1 MATKLRVFLALFA
14 FWIVISEGF
23 QWDSLLVGAICS
35 AVVIMLN
42 SDLFWGKS
50 DLPRFTLR
58 RTWIMIQLLGILL
71 VEVVKANID
80 VLKFVLSRKIECR
93 QAVVVYCPTLKH
105 KWLRVLLANFITL
118 TPGTMVLDIDGDC
131 FTVHL
136 LDKASADGVLKW
148 SIAEKLKRLEDE
160 S

>member
-1 MATKLRVFLALFA
+1 MWTKIRVFLALFT
-14 FWIVISEGF
+14 FWIVISERW

-35 AVVIMLN
+35 ATVIALN
-42 SDLFWGKS
+42 SDLFWGKK

-58 RTWIMIQLLGILL
+58 RTWIMIQLIGILL

-80 VLKFVLSRKIECR
+80 VLKIVLGPKIECR
-93 QAVVVYCPTLKH
+93 QGVVVYCPTLKH

-118 TPGTMVLDIDGDC
+118 TPGTMTLDVEGDC

-136 LDKASADGVLKW
+136 LDRRSADSVAKW
-148 SIAEKLKRLEDE
+148 SIAEKLRRLEE
-160 S
+160 E